1 MGRTKQL
8 IEEDWERVWITDY
21 MYKME
26 QLGRE
31 AQAEMYREPAE
42 VTVID
47 KRKTKKHESTIESN
61 DTFLPF

>member
-8 IEEDWERVWITDY
+8 VEEDWERIWITDY

-31 AQAEMYREPAE
+31 AHEEMYRDREPAQI
-42 VTVID
+42 TVID
-47 KRKTKKHESTIESN
+47 KRKTKEHEPEHT
-61 DTFLPF
+61 DLPF